1 MSKSSINLSERIFLT
16 VDYWD
21 GHAYIGEL
29 KITVGDDG
37 KLQQKKLVELTPEEL
52 AELTHVLTKINIRE
66 V

>member
-1 MSKSSINLSERIFLT
+1 VSKSSINLSERIFLT

-29 KITVGDDG
+29 AQTIGDDG
-37 KLQQKKLVELTPEEL
+37 KLQQKKLVELTPQEL
-52 AELTHVLTKINIRE
+52 AALTHALTKINIKE